1 MKPKFKTMLAWEQ
14 AQVLMQPAFIR
25 TIDNVRKQLDNSQWQ
40 GSYKE
45 INEPLPGYHLCL
57 SNRDRSIEVDLWDL
71 CYQVCFSNYHPDITD
86 NFDRNDSD
94 SNSYEVEIDT
104 RLIDETGE
112 IDWHLLEAKTQ
123 KLVQDIFDRLS

>member
-45 INEPLPGYHLCL
+45 ISEPLPGYHLCL
-57 SNRDRSIEVDLWDL
+57 SNQGRAIEVDLWDL
-71 CYQVCFSNYHPDITD
+71 CYQICFNNYHPNRSD
-86 NFDRNDSD
+86 NFDRDDSH
-94 SNSYEVEIDT
+94 SYEVEIDT
-104 RLIDETGE
+104 RLIDETGN

-123 KLVQDIFDRLS
+123 QLVQEIFDNLEI

>member
-1 MKPKFKTMLAWEQ
+1 MLAWEQ

-45 INEPLPGYHLCL
+45 ISEPLPGYHLCL
-57 SNRDRSIEVDLWDL
+57 SHQERAIEVDLWDL
-71 CYQVCFSNYHPDITD
+71 CYQVCFSNYHPDIKD
-86 NFDRNDSD
+86 EFDRVD

-104 RLIDETGE
+104 RLIDETGD

-123 KLVQDIFDRLS
+123 QLVKEIFDNLS